1 MFLSLHHDSLSNNNL
16 KDAVIKHIADVF
28 FTSCSTLDLVMWV
41 HTDNEMSFQK
51 MRLLLS
57 IPTCVCAVCV
67 PVRTEN
73 VSSKCVFFS
82 GRSSLFSLNLR
93 SFVHA
98 CLSCAYSQVG
108 SEQQLSE
115 GSGISHSEDI
125 YVFKHP
131 GHSCRVRISS
141 LINLHHMSTM
151 WHRH

>member
-1 MFLSLHHDSLSNNNL
+1 MPLSNTSPTFFSP
-16 KDAVIKHIADVF
+16 IAQHWILSCEYIPIMKCPFERCGF
-28 FTSCSTLDLVMWV
+28 FCL
-41 HTDNEMSFQK
+41 FQ
-51 MRLLLS
+51 L
-57 IPTCVCAVCV
+57 VCAVCV

-73 VSSKCVFFS
+73 VPSKCVFS

-131 GHSCRVRISS
+131 GHSCRVRMSNKVAQTLNSS
-141 LINLHHMSTM
+141 TSDCSKHVHEVLHI
-151 WHRH
+151 